1 MLPAVLSSP
10 PRRDPESMTNRPT
23 WNDFE
28 ASGAKEIAITA
39 VALAAVGLHLTH
51 GFAGAATALGRPAA
65 TLPLYVALA
74 CGTPLLL
81 ALAVKLAR
89 LEFGSDLLAGVSVVT
104 SVALGEYLAGTLV
117 VLMHSGGQALE
128 AFAIRLASAVSR
140 RALTQTGPGPG

>member
-51 GFAGAATALGRPAA
+51 GFAGAA